1 MRYLIVTVSFVC
13 SLFAASAHAF
23 DENLEFMNV
32 TLPLGWS
39 VAESDAD
46 HVVFETRNQE
56 ASFVYKK
63 GPVHYVT
70 LETYSRALMKA
81 YVGYN
86 FKKRTESIYYFEYLH
101 GDKRAWTLVTYFK
114 GRKDTFAIQTGIG
127 ESSDFISIMESIELK

>member
-63 GPVHYVT
+63 VPIHYVT

>member
-23 DENLEFMNV
+23 DESLE
-32 TLPLGWS
+32 
-39 VAESDAD
+39 A
-46 HVVFETRNQE
+46 
-56 ASFVYKK
+56 
-63 GPVHYVT
+63 
-70 LETYSRALMKA
+70 YSRALMKA